1 MPRWCKA
8 GLTAKTACLLAFRLA
23 HAVGAEARRA
33 NVNLAPK
40 RAEATDGVVLARWAE
55 VFLFA
60 GHLAILFLLLA
71 LISAVRLAR
80 VELGNAIGLAVS
92 QDDARRRRGNRR
104 RRRGRRDGNGWR
116 LRG

>member
-71 LISAVRLAR
+71 LTVHYRALEI
-80 VELGNAIGLAVS
+80 EK
-92 QDDARRRRGNRR
+92 
-104 RRRGRRDGNGWR
+104 
-116 LRG
+116 